1 MATLVSTYQLPDG
14 RTANTTDT
22 RLAWRIVTDGSQTIM
37 AEETTGQ
44 TRTLH
49 TMIAD
54 DDPNAV
60 AAAAP
65 TRPFA
70 PDQNVEVG
78 ELIRDGDLV
87 YKVAQ
92 AHRTQADWA
101 PARVPNLFNLLG
113 DATAVAS
120 GEPLPWKQPG
130 STNPYM
136 KGDRVIWTDG
146 KVYESVI
153 DNNVWSI
160 SAYPAGWEVVP

>member
-1 MATLVSTYQLPDG
+1 
-14 RTANTTDT
+14 
-22 RLAWRIVTDGSQTIM
+22 
-37 AEETTGQ
+37 
-44 TRTLH
+44 
-49 TMIAD
+49 MIAD

-70 PDQNVEVG
+70 PGQNVEVG

-87 YKVAQ
+87 YKVVQ

-101 PARVPNLFNLLG
+101 PARVPNLFTLLG

-120 GEPLPWKQPG
+120 GEPLPWVQPG